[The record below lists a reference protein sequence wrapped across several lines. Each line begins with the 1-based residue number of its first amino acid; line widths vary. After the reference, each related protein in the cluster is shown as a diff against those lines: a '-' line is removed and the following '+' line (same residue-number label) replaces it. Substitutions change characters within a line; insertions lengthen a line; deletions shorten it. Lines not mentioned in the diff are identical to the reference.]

1 MGFTTLSVPQ
11 ITDAVRGFYGT
22 VDQMALNKMEDILA
36 SPLDQ
41 VSNLDKHLAN
51 MRQHMLM
58 QTTAG
63 YPIEEHRKVR
73 IFRKSVLSHH
83 LIAGILA
90 DYDHDNIDPLT
101 QTYDIITAY
110 VKKHLPNLRA
120 AADLASSAGQA
131 LSVTPCAPAAPGVN
145 RTAGEMGHAELLC
158 AFAVLEHKH
167 KNAQQQLKRAGQRG
181 KNKGEERGAKK
192 AKNTNPPLVPVT
204 AEECTSY
211 CHAHGYQSSHTSAQC
226 KVMANQK
233 QNFTA
238 EMRKATSPNSPPGGS
253 KLVRGR
259 EPPVTGQANMMTS
272 FGGHEAEG
280 SSSAEPDNG
289 GGESRNRPVSAFPP
303 PNGNRGSD
311 DAGDMRLYAIAF
323 AAHRPQ
329 PGESNAESAERSRRI
344 DAHVEALKLEGG
356 VLSQTGY
363 LPQANTGFWD
373 NDYVKGK
380 RSPSPPAS
388 PVPVGLPPPN
398 PAPAN
403 QSETTDSRCVA
414 FLIRE
419 ESQTASVALRPCC

>member
-1 MGFTTLSVPQ
+1 MKTTNIDPLATQIGCSLEHEPELLFFTWKVQVQNLAANKATIVETSGLLTLVLSDEEWANHEVNRSLAPDGTLVIAPRPIEPNHIPIINGMTNAQIAVAKYNNDRHVVWHEAKAALKTEIIRSLGPTLASTIGPPPMGFTTLSVPQ
-11 ITDAVRGFYGT
+11 ITDAVRVFYGT

-90 DYDHDNIDPLT
+90 DYDHDNLDPLT
-101 QTYDIITAY
+101 QTYDTITAY

-120 AADLASSAGQA
+120 AADLASSTGQA
-131 LSVTPCAPAAPGVN
+131 LSVAPYAPAAPGVN

-259 EPPVTGQANMMTS
+259 EPPVTA
-272 FGGHEAEG
+272 G
-280 SSSAEPDNG
+280 SNQHDDFIRRA
-289 GGESRNRPVSAFPP
+289 
-303 PNGNRGSD
+303 RG
-311 DAGDMRLYAIAF
+311 
-323 AAHRPQ
+323 
-329 PGESNAESAERSRRI
+329 
-344 DAHVEALKLEGG
+344 
-356 VLSQTGY
+356 
-363 LPQANTGFWD
+363 
-373 NDYVKGK
+373 
-380 RSPSPPAS
+380 
-388 PVPVGLPPPN
+388 
-398 PAPAN
+398 
-403 QSETTDSRCVA
+403 
-414 FLIRE
+414 
-419 ESQTASVALRPCC
+419 